1 MINNARYSR
10 IIAGAMTWGQW
21 GKGFNHEEVSDLIK
35 YCLDI
40 GITTFDHADIYGG
53 YTTEADFGVGFK
65 HSGVKRENVQFISK
79 CGIQL
84 NAEARPNKVKH
95 YEYSRDYIMWSVE
108 RSLKNLRTDYLDF
121 LLLHRPSP
129 LLEPDEISE
138 VISRL
143 VKEGK
148 IKNFGVSNFT
158 PSQIAML
165 ETSVTVAAN
174 QVEFSL
180 TANGVMFDGTLDDC
194 IANKR
199 MAMSWS
205 PLGSYFKEKNPQ
217 VKRIRKVI
225 NPLMEKYDAS
235 VDQLLLAWILKHPS
249 KVYPVVGTATKS
261 RLKNALRAMEI
272 ELELQD
278 WFMLLEAS
286 QGQEVP

>member
-10 IIAGAMTWGQW
+10 IIAGAMTWGQ
-21 GKGFNHEEVSDLIK
+21 GGQGFNHEEVSDLIK

-65 HSGVKRENVQFISK
+65 HSRVKRENVQFISK

-84 NAEARPNKVKH
+84 DAEARPNKVKH

-108 RSLKNLRTDYLDF
+108 RSLKNLQTDYLDF

-180 TANGVMFDGTLDDC
+180 TANDVMFDGTLDDC

-261 RLKNALRAMEI
+261 RLKDALRAMEI